1 MKWLRK
7 LIGTED
13 IYNQIN
19 DLNHYITGL
28 RGAIS
33 AMQGQIIASNRGM
46 SRIIAKIDPA
56 FARDEFDPTRRRESD
71 ELSAQIIRKLI
82 AEHVASNRLDP
93 TDGQ

>member
-28 RGAIS
+28 RGA
-33 AMQGQIIASNRGM
+33 M
-46 SRIIAKIDPA
+46 SRLD
-56 FARDEFDPTRRRESD
+56 TT
-71 ELSAQIIRKLI
+71 I
-82 AEHVASNRLDP
+82 AEPLANLTAILCSEFSEARKAASDRLGAEALKRMAAEAKARAPYNIEQDP